1 MVFRKLAQV
10 SLVVLAGVVSASMPA
25 FSEDAPAAKAA
36 AAPAPAVV
44 KEDIKPIFCPALSE
58 DKTYDGRYDSYRK
71 LIAGDDGWIFRTGN
85 DLQTHLSINDAAIK
99 MIADWQEKLKEKG
112 IEFVMVYVPTRGMIH
127 SDHIS
132 EEDKKTYGF
141 TDVDAVW
148 DDYRDTIGKI
158 RDAGINVVDVP
169 RPAAGTPF
177 FYKRDHHWN
186 ASGAKATALAVS
198 EYVKKM
204 PVYEKLAK
212 TKFVTQK
219 KEPYDFFGTTDK
231 VFSKVCNTKQPPERI
246 NIYMTER
253 AQAAGAEGDLFGEQP
268 EPEVVLMGTSNST
281 WEPSFSNFE
290 GFLKEALS
298 TDILNMAVSGGGIDT
313 AMIKYMNSDHK
324 KANKAKLIIWE
335 VPGYYDLNKHQGLF
349 RQAIPGLY
357 GDCGKENLAEA
368 TGVAVDDENVVLLED
383 LADKNMTGS
392 DYYLYLNFSKPIKK
406 PVMVDFR
413 FPKDRD
419 RTKIKRSDRY
429 KPDGEF
435 YLALKNGKKNLDE
448 VSIELAEEDR
458 KDVKVDARI
467 CKIP

>member
-1 MVFRKLAQV
+1 MNSRIFAKV
-10 SLVVLAGVVSASMPA
+10 SMLVLAGVVSASVPA
-25 FSEDAPAAKAA
+25 LAGSKT
-36 AAPAPAVV
+36 AAPAPAPVV
-44 KEDIKPIFCPALSE
+44 ASAKEDIKQIFCPALLE

-71 LIAGDDGWIFRTGN
+71 LLAGDDGWIFRTGN
-85 DLQTHLSINDAAIK
+85 DLQTKLSINDKAIE
-99 MIADWQEKLKEKG
+99 MISDWQQKLKEKG
-112 IEFVMVYVPTRGMIH
+112 VEFVMVYVPTRGMIH
-127 SDHIS
+127 GKQIS
-132 EEDKKTYGF
+132 EADRKQYGF
-141 TDVDAVW
+141 TDIDGVW
-148 DDYRDTIGKI
+148 DDYFKTIEKM
-158 RDAGINVVDVP
+158 RDAGINVVSVP
-169 RPAAGTPF
+169 RPQEGSPF

-186 ASGAKATALAVS
+186 AAGAKRTAEAVA

-212 TKFVTQK
+212 TTFKTVK

-246 NIYMTER
+246 DIYSTER
-253 AQAAGAEGDLFGEQP
+253 AQTAGEGDLFGDVA

-290 GFLKEALS
+290 GFLKESLS
-298 TDILNMAVSGGGIDT
+298 ADILNMAVSGGGIDT
-313 AMIKYMNSDHK
+313 AMISYLNTAHK
-324 KANKAKLIIWE
+324 KAGKAKLVIWE

-357 GDCGKENLAEA
+357 GDCGEDAIAESK
-368 TGVAVDDENVVLLED
+368 GVKVDDEIVTIFEGLED
-383 LADKNMTGS
+383 KEITGS
-392 DYYLYLNFSKPIKK
+392 KYYLYLNFSKPVKK
-406 PVMVDFR
+406 AYMVDFR

-419 RTKIKRSDRY
+419 RTKMTRSARY

-448 VSIELAEEDR
+448 VSLELPEDER
-458 KDVKVDARI
+458 KDLKVDARI